1 MPFDAITVTRTMSGL
16 AKPALGVLRYAL
28 TLLLFCGIWLF
39 DARYL
44 NWAFDLNLA
53 VIKRATSIL
62 DGSGKAEAMMR
73 AFAAEKMLLFAEG
86 SAIISG
92 IGRIASESIRRL
104 FKRPGRPA
112 SRPAESMPKTDS
124 GFFRG
129 SGNR

>member
-1 MPFDAITVTRTMSGL
+1 MPFDASFVKRTISGL
-16 AKPALGVLRYAL
+16 AKPALGVFRYAL
-28 TLLLFCGIWLF
+28 TLLLFCGIWWF

-53 VIKRATSIL
+53 VIKRATSVF

-86 SAIISG
+86 SALIWG
-92 IGRIASESIRRL
+92 IGRIASESIRWL
-104 FKRPGRPA
+104 FNGPGRPA
-112 SRPAESMPKTDS
+112 SLSAESVPKTDS

-129 SGNR
+129 GGNR

>member
-1 MPFDAITVTRTMSGL
+1 MPFDASNATRAMSGL
-16 AKPALGVLRYAL
+16 AKPAFGLLRYAL
-28 TLLLFCGIWLF
+28 TLLLFCGIWWF

-53 VIKRATSIL
+53 VIKRATSVL

-86 SAIISG
+86 SAIIWG

-104 FKRPGRPA
+104 FKGSRRPA
-112 SRPAESMPKTDS
+112 SLPAESMPKTDS

-129 SGNR
+129 SGSR